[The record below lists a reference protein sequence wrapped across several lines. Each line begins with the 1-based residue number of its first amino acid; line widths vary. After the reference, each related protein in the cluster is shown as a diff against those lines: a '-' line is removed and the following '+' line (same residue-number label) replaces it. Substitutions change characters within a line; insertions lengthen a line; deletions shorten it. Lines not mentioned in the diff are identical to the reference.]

1 MVKITDYKTMKNE
14 SGEIF
19 HALVVQGGLES
30 VRSKET
36 NRTYFTVRQTTVPCT
51 FDEATCQSLIGNE
64 LEGAVV
70 RVEVEPYEYINE
82 STGEAVMLSHRYE
95 YLTED
100 NHIVQQNLVESEEVL

>member
-14 SGEIF
+14 AGETF

-51 FDEATCQSLIGNE
+51 FDENTCKTLVGNE

-70 RVEVEPYEYINE
+70 RVEVDPYEYVDKE
-82 STGEAVMLSHRYE
+82 TGETMMLSHRYE

-100 NHIVQQNLVESEEVL
+100 NHVVQKNLVEKEVVL